1 MNETIDR
8 EEGILLLRLILG
20 GKEQTQEAGW
30 ARNGLRITRQGLLRG
45 NSQARG
51 D

>member
-20 GKEQTQEAGW
+20 GKEA
-30 ARNGLRITRQGLLRG
+30 TRQSGLGAEWPKDNERGLL
-45 NSQARG
+45 
-51 D
+51 